1 MASDGSSTFVGTFD
15 SGFGQ
20 QLVVTFLG
28 IALAAFVL
36 TKVVV
41 LVGRLRDPMWE
52 TVRAERRDARALRK
66 EHAMPMWA
74 AARNLRAGLKEACL
88 EYFKRYHTTPRHA
101 RPEGEPPSELLLEC
115 VHRYRAQGSQPAA
128 HRAG

>member
-20 QLVVTFLG
+20 QLAVTFLG

-36 TKVVV
+36 TKAVV
-41 LVGRLRDPMWE
+41 LIGRLRDPMWE

-66 EHAMPMWA
+66 ENAMPMWA
-74 AARNLRAGLKEACL
+74 QLATIELAWKKRL

-115 VHRYRAQGSQPAA
+115 VRRYRVQGSQPAA